1 MWPSLFRIFALAG
14 GGAKIELVVCNHVD
28 APECHLW
35 GISDVHL
42 GSPDCDED
50 LFLSDIA
57 AIKDDPLARVILNGD
72 LLQYDTKKS
81 KGDVYRQKYPPGQQ
95 KRLMRDYLMPIKDKI
110 LGIIGGNHDE
120 LRTEEDATPILD
132 IAEWLGVP
140 YLEGQGLFKIPVGRR
155 LNKKPFVYTIYC
167 THGWTNS
174 RLMGGKA
181 LNLHRLAD
189 IVLADVYMISHTHT
203 PMVFPDS
210 YYVPDLRNN
219 KVDERT
225 RYYVN
230 TGSYQKRGRY
240 PTINGLRPTAL
251 VRPIVLLNGAERKI
265 EVRV

>member
-1 MWPSLFRIFALAG
+1 MDLFCVLLEG
-14 GGAKIELVVCNHVD
+14 GDTIELVVCEHVD
-28 APECHLW
+28 APECRLW

-50 LFLSDIA
+50 MFLEDIA
-57 AIKDDPLARVILNGD
+57 TIRDDPDARVILNGD

-81 KGDVYRQKYPPGQQ
+81 KGDVYRQMYPPGQQ
-95 KRLMRDYLMPIKDKI
+95 KRIMRDYLMPIKDKI

-120 LRTEEDATPILD
+120 RRTEEDATPILD

-140 YLEGQGLFKIPVGRR
+140 YVEDEGLFKLPVGRR

-174 RLMGGKA
+174 RFIGGKS
-181 LNLHRLAD
+181 LNLHRLSD

-203 PMVFPDS
+203 PLAFPDS
-210 YYVPDLRNN
+210 FYVPDLRNN
-219 KVDERT
+219 KVDERL

-230 TGSYQKRGRY
+230 TGSYQRRGRY
-240 PTINGLRPTAL
+240 PKSKGLRPAAL
-251 VRPIVLLNGAERKI
+251 VRPIVLLNGAERRI

>member
-1 MWPSLFRIFALAG
+1 MLRQDVLLG
-14 GGAKIELVVCNHVD
+14 GGDTIELVVCEHVD
-28 APECHLW
+28 APECRLW

-50 LFLSDIA
+50 MFLEDIA
-57 AIKDDPLARVILNGD
+57 AIRDDPDARVILNGD

-81 KGDVYRQKYPPGQQ
+81 KGDVYRQMYPPGQQ
-95 KRLMRDYLMPIKDKI
+95 KRIMRDYLMPIKDKI

-120 LRTEEDATPILD
+120 GRTEEDATPILD

-140 YLEGQGLFKIPVGRR
+140 YLEGQGLFKLPVGRR
-155 LNKKPFVYTIYC
+155 PNNGKPFVYVIYA

-181 LNLHRLAD
+181 INLHRLSD
-189 IVLADVYMISHTHT
+189 IVLADVYMIGHTHT
-203 PMVFPDS
+203 PMAFPDS

-230 TGSYQKRGRY
+230 MGSYQKRGMYSIRK
-240 PTINGLRPTAL
+240 GMRPVAL
-251 VRPIVLLNGAERKI
+251 VRPVVVLDGKQREI
-265 EVRV
+265 EVRL